1 MVGHAAT
8 HMWMVKTYNQGAET
22 MSVKYTLDGDDP
34 RRKDAL
40 RKIATD
46 FWVRRRVI
54 EEGNTI
60 IAVPLY
66 ADRVQD
72 ILNQFDV
79 KYTREVVPDK
89 RDTN

>member
-1 MVGHAAT
+1 
-8 HMWMVKTYNQGAET
+8 
-22 MSVKYTLDGDDP
+22 MSVKFTLDGDDT

-46 FWVRRRVI
+46 FWGGRHVVA
-54 EEGNTI
+54 EGNAI
-60 IAVPLY
+60 ITESLY

-79 KYTREVVPDK
+79 EYTRKVLPDK
-89 RDTN
+89 HPTS